1 MAIET
6 YKLSDGSTRY
16 KAVAYLEGN
25 QKTSKRGFKTK
36 KRGKEVDCT
45 ATGIRQGK
53 TKIPTHL
60 WRSRG
65 HVVRRQ

>member
-36 KRGKEVDCT
+36 KEAKKWIAQQQVLGKEKPKSLLT
-45 ATGIRQGK
+45 
-53 TKIPTHL
+53 
-60 WRSRG
+60 
-65 HVVRRQ
+65 